1 MNAEKNLKTVTLT
14 VNGKAVTRTVEPR
27 TSLADFVRHD
37 LMLTGTHLG
46 CEHGVCGACTVLI
59 DGQPMRSCITYAVAC
74 DGMDVTTI
82 EGFEADPTMRDL
94 RDAFAAEH
102 ALQCGYCTPGMLV
115 AARDIVLRLPG
126 ADEARIR
133 KELSGNLC
141 RCTGYVGIVN
151 AVMRAM
157 KAAPARP
164 VTQPTP
170 KPAVTAPAPRAT
182 MTAPVAKL
190 EPAPTAPRAS
200 HANRI
205 EQSFTVH
212 HPRDAVWAFFAD
224 VDAVAACMPGAQLT
238 APSDGRRVEGRIT
251 VKMGPMAPSFKGVA
265 EIWRDDAAF
274 RGTIEGQGLDEKSA
288 SRTRGEVA
296 YALSEI
302 DGGTATRV
310 DIAVEFTLTGALAQF
325 SRGGLV
331 NELAARIVEIFAKNL
346 EARMDA
352 RARGEDAPAGPAA
365 GAELNA
371 FAIFWSALK
380 GWLKGLFGGK

>member
-1 MNAEKNLKTVTLT
+1 M
-14 VNGKAVTRTVEPR
+14 
-27 TSLADFVRHD
+27 
-37 LMLTGTHLG
+37 
-46 CEHGVCGACTVLI
+46 LI
-59 DGQPMRSCITYAVAC
+59 DGRPMRSCITYAVAC
-74 DGMDVTTI
+74 DGMDVTTV

-115 AARDIVLRLPG
+115 MARDIVLRLPG
-126 ADEARIR
+126 ADETRIR

-141 RCTGYVGIVN
+141 RCTGYVGIVR
-151 AVMRAM
+151 AVMRAA
-157 KAAPARP
+157 KAAAARP
-164 VTQPTP
+164 
-170 KPAVTAPAPRAT
+170 APAPAAKPQPAVAVAPAT
-182 MTAPVAKL
+182 KK
-190 EPAPTAPRAS
+190 EPAPTAVSKAP

-238 APSDGRRVEGRIT
+238 APSDGRHVEGRIT

-265 EIWRDDAAF
+265 DIWRDDAAF
-274 RGTIEGQGLDEKSA
+274 RGTIDGQGLDEKSA

-302 DGGTATRV
+302 DGGQGTRV

-352 RARGEDAPAGPAA
+352 RARGEDAPATSQS
-365 GAELNA
+365 AELNA
-371 FAIFWSALK
+371 FSIFLSALK

>member
-1 MNAEKNLKTVTLT
+1 MNAQKPLKTVTMT
-14 VNGKAVTRTVEPR
+14 VNGKTVTKPVEPR

-74 DGMDVTTI
+74 DGMDVTTV
-82 EGFEADPTMRDL
+82 EGFEADPTMRAL

-115 AARDIVLRLPG
+115 MARDIVLRLPG

-141 RCTGYVGIVN
+141 RCTGYVGIVR
-151 AVMRAM
+151 AVMRAA
-157 KAAPARP
+157 KATAARPAPATPAPKPQPAVVAAPA
-164 VTQPTP
+164 
-170 KPAVTAPAPRAT
+170 
-182 MTAPVAKL
+182 AKK
-190 EPAPTAPRAS
+190 EPAPAAAPTASKAP

-212 HPRDAVWAFFAD
+212 HPRADVWAFFAD
-224 VDAVAACMPGAQLT
+224 IDAVAACMPGAQLT
-238 APSDGRRVEGRIT
+238 APSDGKHVEGRIT

-265 EIWRDDAAF
+265 DISRDDANF
-274 RGTIEGQGLDEKSA
+274 RGTIDGQGLDEKSA

-302 DGGTATRV
+302 DGGKGTRV

-331 NELAARIVEIFAKNL
+331 NELASRIVEIFAKNL
-346 EARMDA
+346 ESRMDA
-352 RARGEDAPAGPAA
+352 RARGEDAPASVDGV
-365 GAELNA
+365 ELNA
-371 FAIFWSALK
+371 LAIFLSALK